1 MSSLDIANQGPNR
14 DVSFTRDGFSHTLTT
29 RIRINVRS
37 NELVELSRS
46 VRALRLL

>member
-1 MSSLDIANQGPNR
+1 
-14 DVSFTRDGFSHTLTT
+14 LTT

-46 VRALRLL
+46 VRALQLL